1 MEKAILVKKVE
12 SKKWK
17 VKRRVR
23 ARVRAYSPSMRLTFA
38 TLLACASAITAS
50 AQLRQPVEQFVAA
63 RQQAIVRE
71 LVELLSIPNVAADR
85 ENVRRNAALL
95 RDLFAKRGFTTEIL
109 ETDGNPLVFAELRVP
124 GAQRTLL
131 FYAHYDGQPVDPKG
145 WSQTSPFTP
154 VLRRARVEDGGPE
167 IPDFLALQQFPPEAR
182 LYARSASDD
191 KAPIIALLTAIDAL
205 ESMKQR
211 PTSHIKVILDGEEE
225 ARSPSLAAT
234 MGRYREKYRA
244 DLMLILDGPLHASGK
259 PTLSFGARGTLSFQL
274 TTIGP
279 KFALH
284 SGHYGNWAPNPAWD
298 MTRLLASMKGADGR
312 ALVSGFYED
321 VPPLSPEER
330 KILAA
335 VPDAPDDLMRFV
347 GIGRTERVGA
357 NLQEA
362 LQYPSLNIRG
372 LQSGD
377 VNEQART
384 IIPDR
389 ATAEI
394 DVRLVKETDPERML
408 QRILAHI
415 RAQGFHVL
423 INAEPDDQT
432 RAGHPQI
439 VRISRIASTKAYRT
453 EMSLPESQALIRT
466 LERLWGAPPVLQRTM
481 GGTVPIDFFIQ
492 ALDMPAI
499 VVPVVNFDNNQ
510 HSHNENLRLQNLW
523 DAVATFAAV
532 LRM

>member
-1 MEKAILVKKVE
+1 MKLKAALC
-12 SKKWK
+12 
-17 VKRRVR
+17 
-23 ARVRAYSPSMRLTFA
+23 A
-38 TLLACASAITAS
+38 LLCLNALGVG
-50 AQLRQPVEQFVAA
+50 AQLRQPVEQYVAA
-63 RQQAIVRE
+63 RQQAILRE

-85 ENVRRNAALL
+85 ANVRRNADLL
-95 RDLFAKRGFTTEIL
+95 REMFARRGFTAEIL
-109 ETDGNPLVFAELRVP
+109 ETDGNPLVFAERRVP

-145 WSQTSPFTP
+145 WSQSSPFTP
-154 VLRRARVEDGGPE
+154 VLRRGRLEDGGQE
-167 IPDFLALQQFPPEAR
+167 IPSFLALQQFPPETR

-191 KAPIIALLTAIDAL
+191 KGPIVALLTALDAL
-205 ESMKQR
+205 MSLQQH
-211 PTSHIKVILDGEEE
+211 PTSNIKVILDGEEE

-259 PTLSFGARGTLSFQL
+259 PTLAFGARGNLVFQL
-274 TTIGP
+274 TTFGP
-279 KFALH
+279 KFPLH

-298 MTRLLASMKGADGR
+298 LTRLLASMKGEDGR
-312 ALVSGFYED
+312 VLVDGFYDD
-321 VPPLSPEER
+321 VPPLTPDER

-335 VPDAPDDLMRFV
+335 VPDAPDDLMRFF
-347 GIGRTERVGA
+347 GIGRTERVGS

-362 LQYPSLNIRG
+362 LQFPSLNIRG
-372 LQSGD
+372 LHSADIGD
-377 VNEQART
+377 QART

-408 QRILAHI
+408 QRILTHV

-423 INAEPDDQT
+423 LNAEPDDAM
-432 RAGHPQI
+432 RARYPRI
-439 VRISRIASTKAYRT
+439 VRISRIESTKAYRT
-453 EMSLPESQALIRT
+453 EMTLPESQALIGA
-466 LERLWGAPPVLQRTM
+466 LERTWGEPPVRTRTM

-492 ALDMPAI
+492 ALEMPA
-499 VVPVVNFDNNQ
+499 VGVPVVNFDNNQ
-510 HSHNENLRLQNLW
+510 HANNENLRLQNLW
-523 DAVATFAAV
+523 DAITTFAAI